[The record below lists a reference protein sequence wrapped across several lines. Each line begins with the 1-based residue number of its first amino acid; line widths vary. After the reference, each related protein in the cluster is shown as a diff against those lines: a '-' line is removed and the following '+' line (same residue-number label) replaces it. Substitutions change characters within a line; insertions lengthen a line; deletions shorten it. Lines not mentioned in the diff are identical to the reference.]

1 MELKEDRILEEV
13 RREPSLSNVE
23 EELEEKQNKTILF
36 LGERIVEPVN
46 PVIFEN
52 GIFFVE
58 RNSECLLIR
67 PKTVKKYLKLLRGTR
82 RAVKFER
89 STKEILIPLSQTRE
103 NPMLW
108 FEKKYVLNG
117 KRNQQGRF
125 IREVW
130 KHRNEVFCEVTMG

>member
-58 RNSECLLIR
+58 RNSECLVIR
-67 PKTVKKYLKLLRGTR
+67 PKTVKEYLKLLRGTR
-82 RAVKFER
+82 RMSKFECGV
-89 STKEILIPLSQTRE
+89 KEIMIPLSQTRE

-108 FEKKYVLNG
+108 FEQTYVQNG

-125 IREVW
+125 IQEVW
-130 KHRNEVFCEVTMG
+130 KHRNEVFTEVMLG